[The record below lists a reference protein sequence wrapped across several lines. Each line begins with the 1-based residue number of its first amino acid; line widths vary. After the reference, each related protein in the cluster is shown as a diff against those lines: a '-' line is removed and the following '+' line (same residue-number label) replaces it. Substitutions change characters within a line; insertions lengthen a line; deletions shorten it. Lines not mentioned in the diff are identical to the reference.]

1 MRVCVNLVIYNTY
14 IYEKNKLKLYAI
26 MIFVLLCT
34 EVHCQKVAIK
44 SNLLYDVT
52 ATVNAGI
59 EVGLAPKWTFDLS
72 ANYNGWTFHMSVSG
86 NIGFYNQKGVIG
98 FVIVSL
104 VILLVF
110 MLWVG
115 SITLV
120 I

>member
-1 MRVCVNLVIYNTY
+1 
-14 IYEKNKLKLYAI
+14 
-26 MIFVLLCT
+26 
-34 EVHCQKVAIK
+34 
-44 SNLLYDVT
+44 
-52 ATVNAGI
+52 
-59 EVGLAPKWTFDLS
+59 
-72 ANYNGWTFHMSVSG
+72 MSVSG
-86 NIGFYNQKGVIG
+86 NIGFCNQKDVIG

>member
-1 MRVCVNLVIYNTY
+1 
-14 IYEKNKLKLYAI
+14 

-59 EVGLAPKWTFDLS
+59 EVGLAR
-72 ANYNGWTFHMSVSG
+72 NGHLIFLPTIMAGLFHMSVSG